1 MNIRKIVPF
10 ICFTLIFPSVPFL
23 AAAEDFTNV
32 TIPPYYIVH
41 YGRSTN
47 EGELKIG
54 VTYTVWIPPGVK
66 MLRGV
71 IVHQHGCGEG
81 SSKDGATVAY
91 DLHWQ
96 ALARKQECALLG
108 PTYEQSKQDDCHW
121 WCDPRNGSEK
131 TFLQSLANLAQQS
144 NHPELETV
152 PWALWGHS
160 GGGDWVGDMFI
171 THPDR
176 TVAVWVRSS
185 APPFGKEWKD
195 MTGSE
200 IPAAAYVVPVMCNL
214 GTQEGVTVKTNRFAV
229 VWGIVQ
235 SYFKEFRA
243 HGGLIGVAVDP
254 NSSHDCGNS
263 RYLAIPW
270 FDACLTARL
279 PEKAGDANLKPM
291 PTDSAWLAP
300 LLGKEAQPVAKFT
313 GNAKTAVWLPNERIA
328 KVWVEYENNGNV
340 SDTTPPP
347 APTNV
352 RVSPTGE
359 LSWEAEAD
367 FESGIAAFIIERD
380 GVKLARVPEKN
391 LGNFVGRPVF
401 QRTDY
406 GDTPTAPLAQMR
418 FTDNTAKTGKKHC
431 YTVRTVNSV
440 GLTSESSL
448 AVPNP

>member
-1 MNIRKIVPF
+1 MMIALRIIYFTIVLSTF
-10 ICFTLIFPSVPFL
+10 SVR
-23 AAAEDFTNV
+23 AGAEDFTKAV
-32 TIPPYYIVH
+32 SPPYYRVH
-41 YGRSTN
+41 YEGSTN

-66 MLRGV
+66 ILRGV

-81 SSKDGATVAY
+81 GCKDGVTAAY

-108 PTYEQSKQDDCHW
+108 PAYEQSQKDDCHW

-131 TFLQSLANLAQQS
+131 IFLQSLANLAKQS

-176 TVAVWVRSS
+176 TIAVWVRSS
-185 APPFGKEWKD
+185 APPYEKEWKD

-200 IPAAAYVVPVMCNL
+200 IPAAAYAVPVMCNL
-214 GTQEGVTVKTNRFAV
+214 GAQEGLTVKTGRYAFIWGV
-229 VWGIVQ
+229 VH

-243 HGGLIGVAVDP
+243 KGGLIGVAVDP

-270 FDACLTARL
+270 FDACLIARL

-291 PTDSAWLAP
+291 PVNSAWLAP
-300 LLGKEAQPVAKFT
+300 LLGKKTQPAAKFT
-313 GNAKTAVWLPNERIA
+313 GDARTSVWLPNERIA
-328 KVWVEYENNGNV
+328 RAWVEYEKNGNV
-340 SDTTPPP
+340 RDTTPPP
-347 APTNV
+347 APTNM
-352 RVSPTGE
+352 RVSRTGE
-359 LSWEAEAD
+359 LSWDAEAD
-367 FESGIAAFIIERD
+367 LESGIAAFIIERD
-380 GVKLARVPEKN
+380 GVKIARVPKDN
-391 LGNFVGRPVF
+391 LGYFVGRPVF
-401 QRTDY
+401 QRVNG
-406 GDTPTAPLAQMR
+406 GDTPATPLAEMR
-418 FTDNTAKTGKKHC
+418 YTDSKARKGSKHS
-431 YTVRTVNSV
+431 YTVRTINSV
-440 GLTSESSL
+440 GLESKPCV
-448 AVPNP
+448 AVATP